1 MVYVFCNSI
10 ISQTERRF
18 LYSVT
23 KKRIYTAFGV
33 SQTPMITKR
42 QKEMSLGKCALHV
55 LLQLIPV
62 IDIIDLVYVTNK
74 YWKRGKV
81 LAILTAVF
89 ACILVILGLVNK
101 VIM

>member
-1 MVYVFCNSI
+1 M
-10 ISQTERRF
+10 
-18 LYSVT
+18 
-23 KKRIYTAFGV
+23 AFGV
-33 SQTPMITKR
+33 SQTPIITKR

>member
-1 MVYVFCNSI
+1 LSTEPNNIQDNALNSDI
-10 ISQTERRF
+10 
-18 LYSVT
+18 
-23 KKRIYTAFGV
+23 AG
-33 SQTPMITKR
+33 KR
-42 QKEMSLGKCALHV
+42 QKEISLGKCVLHV

-62 IDIIDLVYVTNK
+62 IGIIDLVYVTNK

-81 LAILTAVF
+81 LAIFTAAF

>member
-1 MVYVFCNSI
+1 
-10 ISQTERRF
+10 
-18 LYSVT
+18 
-23 KKRIYTAFGV
+23 
-33 SQTPMITKR
+33 MITKR

-89 ACILVILGLVNK
+89 ACTLVILGLVNK